1 MPGRMTTAGMAMVL
15 EGGLAVSMSQSEQD
29 SLQMEVYLR
38 SLTVLLCS
46 MMLMVSGPLQAQ
58 EDDAY
63 TLGPGD
69 RVSVNVYGQEDL
81 TTEAEIGVDGT
92 VAMPLLG
99 SVEIAGMTARMA
111 ARVIAKRLE
120 VGGYLQNAHVNLLV
134 TEYNS
139 QSVAVLGQVN
149 QPGRITLRGP
159 TTLTEALAMAG
170 GINQGGSERIVLVRV
185 DKDGDQSRREYYLR
199 ELLDSQAEDR
209 ETVRLSN
216 GDTLYVP
223 LMDQFYVNGQVR
235 NPGTYA
241 IDRPLNV
248 MQALTISGGMN
259 QRASKDSVV
268 LYRQQKGGGVE
279 EHDAE
284 LYEPIQD
291 GDVLFVKESLF

>member
-1 MPGRMTTAGMAMVL
+1 M
-15 EGGLAVSMSQSEQD
+15 D
-29 SLQMEVYLR
+29 VYLR
-38 SLTVLLCS
+38 SLFVLLIS
-46 MMLMVSGPLQAQ
+46 MTLMVAGPVQAQ

-63 TLGPGD
+63 TLGAGD
-69 RVSVNVYGQEDL
+69 RVNISVYGQEDL

-99 SVEIAGMTARMA
+99 SVEISGMTARLA

-139 QSVAVLGQVN
+139 QSVAVLGQIN
-149 QPGRITLRGP
+149 KPGRITLRGP

-170 GINQGGSERIVLVRV
+170 GVNQGGSERIILVRV

-209 ETVRLSN
+209 ETVRLTS

-223 LMDQFYVNGQVR
+223 RMGQFYVNGQVR
-235 NPGTYA
+235 NPGTFEL
-241 IDRPLNV
+241 DRPLNV

-259 QRASKDSVV
+259 QRASKDSII
-268 LYRQQKGGGVE
+268 LYRQQKDGSVR
-279 EHDAE
+279 EHDAD
-284 LYEPIQD
+284 LYEPIKD

>member
-1 MPGRMTTAGMAMVL
+1 
-15 EGGLAVSMSQSEQD
+15 
-29 SLQMEVYLR
+29 MEVYLR

>member
-1 MPGRMTTAGMAMVL
+1 M
-15 EGGLAVSMSQSEQD
+15 D
-29 SLQMEVYLR
+29 VYLR
-38 SLTVLLCS
+38 SLVVLLLS
-46 MMLMVSGPLQAQ
+46 MTLALAGPAMAQ
-58 EDDAY
+58 EEDAY
-63 TLGPGD
+63 KLGPGD

-99 SVEIAGMTARMA
+99 SVEIAGMTSRVA

-139 QSVAVLGQVN
+139 QSVSVLGQVN
-149 QPGRITLRGP
+149 KPGRITLRGP

-170 GINQGGSERIVLVRV
+170 GINQGGGERIILVRV
-185 DKDGDQSRREYYLR
+185 NDNGDQSRRQFYLR
-199 ELLDSQAEDR
+199 ELLDRQAEDR
-209 ETVRLSN
+209 ETVRLAS

-241 IDRPLNV
+241 LDRPLNV

-268 LYRQQKGGGVE
+268 LYRQQKGGGVK
-279 EHDAE
+279 EHDAG